1 MKWIIIA
8 LSFFAKRFM
17 GGGGESISPVDQFK
31 EFVRENALKVFIGFI
46 AAVALG
52 TLFSTGIVLSV
63 MNLAAQYDLGL
74 APRFT
79 ATVAGGLSMV
89 LVSVI
94 ITAIIVYAVTPGE
107 GKSRSHSKRK
117 TQQSPLGKNVED
129 AVMLLVN
136 DFIKEREAKRETQA
150 FYREQAER
158 QHAQEL
164 KRQREEFVDESKEFN
179 RH

>member
-1 MKWIIIA
+1 
-8 LSFFAKRFM
+8 
-17 GGGGESISPVDQFK
+17 
-31 EFVRENALKVFIGFI
+31 
-46 AAVALG
+46 
-52 TLFSTGIVLSV
+52 
-63 MNLAAQYDLGL
+63 
-74 APRFT
+74 
-79 ATVAGGLSMV
+79 MV
-89 LVSVI
+89 LASVI

-136 DFIKEREAKRETQA
+136 DFIKEREAKREAQA
-150 FYREQAER
+150 YYREQAER